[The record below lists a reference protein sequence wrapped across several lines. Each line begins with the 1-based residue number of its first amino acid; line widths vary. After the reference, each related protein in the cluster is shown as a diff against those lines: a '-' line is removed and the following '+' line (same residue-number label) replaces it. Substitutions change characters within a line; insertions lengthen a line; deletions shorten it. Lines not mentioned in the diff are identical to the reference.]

1 MRYNLKALTTNNR
14 DLCTA
19 LLFQIQHTR
28 EQTYLF
34 SCPDGFQRI
43 ANYQKLKFGK
53 VKVVF
58 VPSLH
63 PDHFG
68 GFPGF
73 FLSSRESKN
82 DTEGESK
89 RTLLICP

>member
-1 MRYNLKALTTNNR
+1 MKYILKALNTNNR
-14 DLCTA
+14 DLRTA
-19 LLFQIQHTR
+19 LMFQISHTK

-58 VPSLH
+58 VPSTN

-82 DTEGESK
+82 ELDAG
-89 RTLLICP
+89 